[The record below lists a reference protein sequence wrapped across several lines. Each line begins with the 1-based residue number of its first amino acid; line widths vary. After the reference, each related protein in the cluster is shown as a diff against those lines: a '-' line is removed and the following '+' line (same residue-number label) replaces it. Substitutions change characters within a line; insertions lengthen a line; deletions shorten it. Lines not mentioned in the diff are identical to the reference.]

1 MFLKGIDISTF
12 NSIQLAADAD
22 AIRRE
27 LKIATWNVYGVSFG
41 TRVALNMLR
50 NHSKSIKSV
59 ILDSPWPPN
68 APWAD
73 FVHPFAVC
81 FTELEKNIASDPVL
95 FSKFPALRND
105 FATAVKRLNKNPA
118 KLKSANDSSESNYS
132 GDDFA
137 WSIWKAMLNPK
148 SIPFVPLAIHEIAN
162 GNDSILPTWKTAFSS
177 PNTFGKYSEAQDR
190 AIICFEGRPTTEEES
205 QQSLLLKYPE
215 FSSFNLA
222 FNEGICNAFRP
233 DVAEKKIFAPVV
245 SNKPVL
251 ILAGEYDPVCPP
263 LFAEITAKTLSKSTL
278 IIVPAASHAAIHA
291 DDCIRKIANS
301 FISNPTVKPQINC
314 VKDRLKI
321 KFVTDNLMGALN
333 NYKN

>member
-1 MFLKGIDISTF
+1 M
-12 NSIQLAADAD
+12 
-22 AIRRE
+22 R
-27 LKIATWNVYGVSFG
+27 SF
-41 TRVALNMLR
+41 
-50 NHSKSIKSV
+50 
-59 ILDSPWPPN
+59 
-68 APWAD
+68 
-73 FVHPFAVC
+73 
-81 FTELEKNIASDPVL
+81 KNCPKVL
-95 FSKFPALRND
+95 PE
-105 FATAVKRLNKNPA
+105 T
-118 KLKSANDSSESNYS
+118 NYS

-137 WSIWKAMLNPK
+137 WSVWKAMLNPK

-162 GNDSILPTWKTAFSS
+162 GNDSILPIWKTAFSS
-177 PNTFGKYSEAQDR
+177 PNAFGKYSEAQDR

-215 FSSFNLA
+215 FSSFNTA

-233 DVAEKKIFAPVV
+233 EVAGKKIFAPVV

-278 IIVPAASHAAIHA
+278 IIVPSASHAAVFA
-291 DDCIRKIANS
+291 DDCIRNITNS

-321 KFVTDNLMGALN
+321 KFVTEDLMKAL
-333 NYKN
+333 KNFKN